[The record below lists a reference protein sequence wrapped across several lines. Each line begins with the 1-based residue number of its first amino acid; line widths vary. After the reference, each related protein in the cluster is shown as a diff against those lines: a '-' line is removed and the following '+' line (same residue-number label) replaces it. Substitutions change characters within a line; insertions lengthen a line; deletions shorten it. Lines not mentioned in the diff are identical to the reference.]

1 MQSDPSTLI
10 LEAIFMQEEIRRLEK
25 IANELRIIV
34 IDMLYKIGTEARGHP
49 GPALSIADI
58 IACLYFKIL
67 NIDAKNPKWPDRDR
81 FILSKGH
88 ACPTLYAALAL
99 KGYFS
104 KEHLYTL
111 RHVGSILQ
119 GHPDMKRTPGIDMT
133 SGSLGNGLGA
143 GIGMAISAKIDARAY
158 RAYVLVGD
166 GEMQEGIVWESIMY
180 AGHLKLDNLVLIIDR
195 NRWQS
200 CNFLECT
207 LDIEPLSEK
216 FNTFKWDTV
225 IMHGHNVSE
234 ITLALSKPNNAKPL
248 VIIANTIKGKGVSFM
263 EEDNSWHQR
272 AITEA
277 EYKIAMSELKRG
289 DL

>member
-1 MQSDPSTLI
+1 
-10 LEAIFMQEEIRRLEK
+10 MQEADIQRLEK
-25 IANELRIIV
+25 IAKKLRIMV
-34 IDMLYKIGTEARGHP
+34 IDMLYKIGTETRGHP

-67 NIDAKNPKWPDRDR
+67 NIDPKNPKWPDRDR

-111 RHVGSILQ
+111 RHMGSILQ

-143 GIGMAISAKIDARAY
+143 GIGMSIAAKIDARGY
-158 RAYVLVGD
+158 RTYILAGD
-166 GEMQEGIVWESIMY
+166 GEMQEGIIWESIMY
-180 AGHLKLDNLVLIIDR
+180 AGHLKIDNLVLIIDR

-200 CNFLECT
+200 CDSIECT
-207 LDIEPLSEK
+207 LDIEPLSGK
-216 FNTFKWDTV
+216 LKAFKWDVVT
-225 IMHGHNVSE
+225 IDGHNVSE
-234 ITLALSKPNNAKPL
+234 ITQVLSKPNKAKPL
-248 VIIANTIKGKGVSFM
+248 AIIANTIKGKGVSFM

-272 AITEA
+272 AITKT
-277 EYKIAMSELKRG
+277 EYDIAISELKG
-289 DL
+289 VDKSE

>member
-1 MQSDPSTLI
+1 
-10 LEAIFMQEEIRRLEK
+10 MQEEIRRLEK
-25 IANELRIIV
+25 IANNLRIMV
-34 IDMLYKIGTEARGHP
+34 IDMLYKIGTETRGHP
-49 GPALSIADI
+49 GPALSIVDI

-67 NIDAKNPKWPDRDR
+67 NIDPKNPKWPDRDR

-104 KEHLYTL
+104 KENLYTL

-143 GIGMAISAKIDARAY
+143 GIGMSIAAKMDAKVY
-158 RAYVLVGD
+158 NTYVLAGD
-166 GEMQEGIVWESIMY
+166 GEMQEGIIWESIMY

-200 CNFLECT
+200 CNSIECT

-216 FNTFKWDTV
+216 LKAFRWDT
-225 IMHGHNVSE
+225 ITIDGHNISE
-234 ITLALSKPNNAKPL
+234 ILKALSMKYKLKPL
-248 VIIANTIKGKGVSFM
+248 AIIANTIKGKGVSFM

-272 AITEA
+272 AITDK
-277 EYKIAMSELKRG
+277 EYEIALSELKRG
-289 DL
+289 DLK

>member
-1 MQSDPSTLI
+1 
-10 LEAIFMQEEIRRLEK
+10 MQEEIRSLEK
-25 IANELRIIV
+25 IANNLRIMV
-34 IDMLYKIGTEARGHP
+34 IDMLYGIGPEARGHP

-67 NIDAKNPKWPDRDR
+67 NIDPKNPKWPDRDR

-104 KEHLYTL
+104 KENLYTL

-143 GIGMAISAKIDARAY
+143 GIGMAIAAKIDSKDY
-158 RAYVLVGD
+158 RTYILAGD

-200 CNFLECT
+200 CNSIECT

-216 FNTFKWDTV
+216 FSTFKWDTV
-225 IMHGHNVSE
+225 TINGHNISE
-234 ITLALSKPNNAKPL
+234 IIQALSKPNNARPL
-248 VIIANTIKGKGVSFM
+248 AIIANTIKGKGVSFM

-272 AITEA
+272 AITDKQ
-277 EYKIAMSELKRG
+277 YQIAMSELKQG

>member
-1 MQSDPSTLI
+1 MQKENI
-10 LEAIFMQEEIRRLEK
+10 KKLEK
-25 IANELRIIV
+25 IANNLRITV
-34 IDMLYKIGTEARGHP
+34 VDMLYKIGLEARGHP

-67 NIDAKNPKWPDRDR
+67 KIDAKNPKWPDRDR

-104 KEHLYTL
+104 KNNLYTL

-143 GIGMAISAKIDARAY
+143 GIGMAIAAKIDARDY
-158 RAYVLVGD
+158 RTYVLVGD
-166 GEMQEGIVWESIMY
+166 GEIQEGIVWESIMY

-200 CNFLECT
+200 CSSVECT

-216 FNTFKWDTV
+216 LKTFKWDTTA
-225 IMHGHNVSE
+225 INGHNVSE
-234 ITLALSKPNNAKPL
+234 IIQALTLPNKAKPL
-248 VIIANTIKGKGVSFM
+248 AIIANTIKGKGVSFM

-272 AITEA
+272 AITSK
-277 EYKIAMSELKRG
+277 EYQIATSELIRG
-289 DL
+289 DS